1 MTFVLGFFC
10 GLCIGACL
18 TALAYNW
25 LDTFLDPETGS
36 PFRMRTCPP
45 CDGDCQQGRR
55 CPAGGQQ

>member
-1 MTFVLGFFC
+1 MTFVLGFLC
-10 GLCIGACL
+10 GMCLGACF
-18 TALAYNW
+18 TAAAYSW

-36 PFRMRTCPP
+36 PFRIRTCPP